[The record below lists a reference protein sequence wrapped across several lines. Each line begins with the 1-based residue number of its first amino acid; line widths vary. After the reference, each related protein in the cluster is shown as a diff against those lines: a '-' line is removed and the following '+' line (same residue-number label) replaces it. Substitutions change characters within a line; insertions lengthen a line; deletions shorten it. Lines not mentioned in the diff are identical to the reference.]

1 MERVEG
7 VRVGVERWGV
17 GWRGGDRRWS
27 GGWEVEEWDGG
38 CVWINGM
45 ERVWG
50 WNGGCCKG
58 PPISHFQP
66 PNTVLHQ
73 PSIPYVPPP
82 FIPNHISFKFL

>member
-1 MERVEG
+1 M
-7 VRVGVERWGV
+7 
-17 GWRGGDRRWS
+17 D
-27 GGWEVEEWDGG
+27 EWDGG
-38 CVWINGM
+38 CAWINGM

-82 FIPNHISFKFL
+82 FITNHTPSSFFKHFTFNIFANPLNTVTKVS